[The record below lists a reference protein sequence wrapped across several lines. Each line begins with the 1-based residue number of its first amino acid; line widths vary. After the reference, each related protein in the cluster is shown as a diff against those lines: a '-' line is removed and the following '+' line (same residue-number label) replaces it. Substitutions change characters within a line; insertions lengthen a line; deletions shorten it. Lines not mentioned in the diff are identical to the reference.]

1 MQADG
6 RIQDSERCFAAA
18 LRCCEDP
25 LLVCALQTAGE
36 NDNSEI
42 GYLNEEQGHAIAH
55 GVVLQI
61 AFDSSNPRAQSGMV

>member
-6 RIQDSERCFAAA
+6 RKQDSQRCFAAA
-18 LRCCEDP
+18 MKCWEDP

-42 GYLNEEQGHAIAH
+42 GYLNEE
-55 GVVLQI
+55 
-61 AFDSSNPRAQSGMV
+61 